1 MDTSK
6 YMPACY
12 CRVSTVHQ
20 IDKESIPAQVHMLTN
35 YCVGMLQCKKS
46 DIEFYIDAG
55 YSGKNTKRPQFEK
68 MMDDVESGKR
78 NIVLAFKIDRISRN
92 LLDFARF
99 LEVLKSHNAD
109 FVSLSESFD
118 TSSVMGQ
125 GMLKL
130 VCLFGEMERGIT
142 RERVMAVSKDII
154 SRGGHLGAPTPLGY
168 NYDKGTKKYS
178 INESEAKTIKL
189 MFKMVQD
196 GYSTNYIANHLND
209 NHITSKR
216 GGLWTSTTVN
226 HILHNPA
233 FKGLYIWNRKTAGR
247 QRAKDKKEWMYQ
259 KDVYPTIIP
268 ENEWQAVQDILKS
281 RKTGRAFMQST
292 APHFFSNLIICGEC
306 GRLLRYRSDRP
317 RRSGFTPTIYTCPG
331 HTFHWGCPNSAY
343 LSDIVLA
350 PFVLRYISNMY
361 KLSWI
366 TDSVQSSQQL
376 KSILLE
382 GMPSNCRLA
391 NLSTIYGLFT
401 RANTEPVPGDV
412 AIIKA
417 AANNAKVEREKE
429 LAKYYK
435 ALDRLKDLYLYG
447 DSDLSKEMYVAERKK
462 IELKIASIMGKTQKE
477 EKQVSPKLSI
487 DASKYE
493 TILSMLHDTA
503 DYMQILEKCGHKLL
517 ADFFHDCIKSI
528 VTSNR
533 QVMRITFRN
542 GVSHNFIYEN

>member
-1 MDTSK
+1 
-6 YMPACY
+6 
-12 CRVSTVHQ
+12 
-20 IDKESIPAQVHMLTN
+20 
-35 YCVGMLQCKKS
+35 
-46 DIEFYIDAG
+46 
-55 YSGKNTKRPQFEK
+55 
-68 MMDDVESGKR
+68 
-78 NIVLAFKIDRISRN
+78 
-92 LLDFARF
+92 
-99 LEVLKSHNAD
+99 
-109 FVSLSESFD
+109 
-118 TSSVMGQ
+118 
-125 GMLKL
+125 
-130 VCLFGEMERGIT
+130 
-142 RERVMAVSKDII
+142 
-154 SRGGHLGAPTPLGY
+154 
-168 NYDKGTKKYS
+168 
-178 INESEAKTIKL
+178 
-189 MFKMVQD
+189 
-196 GYSTNYIANHLND
+196 
-209 NHITSKR
+209 
-216 GGLWTSTTVN
+216 
-226 HILHNPA
+226 
-233 FKGLYIWNRKTAGR
+233 
-247 QRAKDKKEWMYQ
+247 
-259 KDVYPTIIP
+259 
-268 ENEWQAVQDILKS
+268 
-281 RKTGRAFMQST
+281 MQST

-317 RRSGFTPTIYTCPG
+317 RRSGFTPTIYTFPG
-331 HTFHWGCPNSAY
+331 HTFNWGCPNSAY

-391 NLSTIYGLFT
+391 NLPTIYGLFT

-412 AIIKA
+412 AIFKA

-447 DSDLSKEMYVAERKK
+447 DSDLSKENYVAERKK

-493 TILSMLHDTA
+493 TILAMLHDTA

-533 QVMRITFRN
+533 QVMRITFSN